1 MTAQVMQT
9 IRLRKHIFKGCS
21 RCSGDLRLERDAD
34 SLMGR
39 NPYSYVCLQCGR
51 NATLRAVLGRP
62 RETEAVAAA

>member
-1 MTAQVMQT
+1 MTIQALAP
-9 IRLRKHIFKGCS
+9 IKLRKHIFKGCP

-51 NATLRAVLGRP
+51 SSSLRAVLARP
-62 RETEAVAAA
+62 REAEAVAAA